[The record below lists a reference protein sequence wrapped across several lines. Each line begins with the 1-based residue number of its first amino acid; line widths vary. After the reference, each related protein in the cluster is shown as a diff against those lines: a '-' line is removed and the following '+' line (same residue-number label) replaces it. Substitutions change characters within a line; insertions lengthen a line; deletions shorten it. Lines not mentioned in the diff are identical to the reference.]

1 VVFFLL
7 IAKTIG
13 WEFYIMANGAFWSSI
28 FYGTEVAI
36 PVWPYPVQFATFLT
50 TNRWL
55 QLLAVGAVAFWWI
68 GWSGTVFLSSTR
80 VIFAAAFDRMLPEWV
95 SKIEPRT
102 RTPIYALLLMV
113 IPGAIVSWMYAYNK
127 MGMQSIVLDATLVI
141 AITFF
146 GTALAAIILPWRQK
160 SVFDGSPI
168 AKYQMP
174 TWLSWLVT
182 LLFAG
187 TVIFLLRLMY
197 TYAGTVF
204 AQWADQTAL
213 TQAMIVVV
221 ALLSV
226 FNVVLLLWVA
236 YYVIRKLFAGE
247 KLPLVTVAGLVF
259 FAFLDWLLV
268 EWFWDPGYLYGIGW
282 QNSTSMVFMIAMYV
296 LAAVIYFGFS
306 AYRRRQG
313 IDVNKVYQNIPVE

>member
-1 VVFFLL
+1 
-7 IAKTIG
+7 
-13 WEFYIMANGAFWSSI
+13 
-28 FYGTEVAI
+28 
-36 PVWPYPVQFATFLT
+36 
-50 TNRWL
+50 
-55 QLLAVGAVAFWWI
+55 
-68 GWSGTVFLSSTR
+68 
-80 VIFAAAFDRMLPEWV
+80 
-95 SKIEPRT
+95 
-102 RTPIYALLLMV
+102 
-113 IPGAIVSWMYAYNK
+113 
-127 MGMQSIVLDATLVI
+127 MQSIVLDATLVI

-146 GTALAAIILPWRQK
+146 GTALAAIVLPWRQK

-168 AKYQMP
+168 AKYKMP
-174 TWLSWLVT
+174 AWLSWLVT
-182 LLFAG
+182 LLFSLA
-187 TVIFLLRLMY
+187 VVYLLYL
-197 TYAGTVF
+197 TYQYAVAVF
-204 AQWADQTAL
+204 AQWPDQTAL

-221 ALLSV
+221 AVLGVL
-226 FNVVLLLWVA
+226 NVVLLLWVA
-236 YYVIRKLFAGE
+236 YYVIRKLLAGE